1 MQHLIQLDTSQLDR
15 WDDVVL
21 NPAVNVV
28 EHLMTGTLPAVKV
41 NHAFWE
47 QQSESLQCGGRVT
60 CRRNKKFVCDVCKKV
75 IMGEEQWHDHLRGR
89 VHKRHVEGL
98 KKKKAA
104 VSKPMLPPGDVPSR
118 KPKSMCTRLPLL
130 SIIRLPLCR
139 SFTDRM

>member
-28 EHLMTGTLPAVKV
+28 EHLMAGTLPAVKV

-47 QQSESLQCGGRVT
+47 QQSESLRRGGRVT

-75 IMGEEQWHDHLRGR
+75 IMGEEQWHDHLQGR

-104 VSKPMLPPGDVPSR
+104 EAYFASKKKEKES
-118 KPKSMCTRLPLL
+118 SL
-130 SIIRLPLCR
+130 S
-139 SFTDRM
+139 

>member
-28 EHLMTGTLPAVKV
+28 EHLMVDFSGFDAPYD
-41 NHAFWE
+41 AFWE

-104 VSKPMLPPGDVPSR
+104 EAYFASKEKEKES
-118 KPKSMCTRLPLL
+118 SL
-130 SIIRLPLCR
+130 S
-139 SFTDRM
+139 

>member
-1 MQHLIQLDTSQLDR
+1 MQHLVQLDTSQLDR

-28 EHLMTGTLPAVKV
+28 EHLMAGTLPAVKV
-41 NHAFWE
+41 NHTFWE
-47 QQSESLQCGGRVT
+47 QQSESLRRGGRVT

-104 VSKPMLPPGDVPSR
+104 EAYFASKKKEKES
-118 KPKSMCTRLPLL
+118 SL
-130 SIIRLPLCR
+130 S
-139 SFTDRM
+139 